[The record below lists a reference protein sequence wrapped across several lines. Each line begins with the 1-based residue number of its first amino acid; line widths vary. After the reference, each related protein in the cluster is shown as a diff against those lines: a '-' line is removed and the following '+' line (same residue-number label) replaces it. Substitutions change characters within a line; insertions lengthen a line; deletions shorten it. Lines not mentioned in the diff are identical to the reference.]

1 MSLDENSRREER
13 VSSQEQIKPTK
24 DVRQAWVL
32 GSLVVALVLMFA
44 FIVLPYVDPGKKTDV
59 TAPDFALPVI
69 QGNQLGKDIRLSE
82 FSGRVVVLDFWASW
96 CGPCKKQM
104 PILDRVAQDYADTG
118 VTFLGVSTDTEPEAA
133 LAFLKASPVSY
144 TSVLD
149 RTGEVSRKFGITGLP
164 TLVVIDA
171 RGRVTH
177 NDARLVG
184 ERSVRDLIEAAR

>member
-1 MSLDENSRREER
+1 